1 MPRPIWEG
9 HLQLSLVSCPVAL
22 FNATT
27 SSNDISFHWLH
38 KKTNNRIRMLPH
50 DPELGEVERK
60 DLVRG
65 FELTKD
71 HYVVVSPKEIEDA
84 RLPATKTIDIEE
96 FVDAADIDRLY
107 WDHPYYLVPSGK
119 TGQDAYAVIRQAMEK
134 SKKIALGRLV
144 MHQRERIVAME
155 PRGNGL
161 LLTTLRSHDEVVAEK
176 QFFGDIKAKRVDAK
190 MLDIAEKII
199 DQQAG
204 AFDPDKFK
212 DRYEDALRELI
223 KRKSKGQKIVA
234 AAPDEDDEE
243 KVVDLMEALRKSL
256 SGKGEPQKRA
266 ARFMA
271 AQEKKKVPAKK
282 AKKAA
287 PKRKASAKRKSA

>member
-1 MPRPIWEG
+1 MPRPVWEG

-22 FNATT
+22 YNATT
-27 SSNDISFHWLH
+27 TSNDISFHWLH

-65 FELTKD
+65 FELTKNK
-71 HYVVVSPKEIEDA
+71 YVVVSPKEIEEA

-107 WDHPYYLVPSGK
+107 WNHPYYLVPSGK
-119 TGQDAYAVIRQAMEK
+119 TGLDAYAVIREAMDK
-134 SKKIALGRLV
+134 SHKIALGRLV

-161 LLTTLRSHDEVVAEK
+161 LLTTLRSHDEIVAEK
-176 QFFGDIKAKRVDAK
+176 DFFRDIKAKRVDAK
-190 MLDIAEKII
+190 MLAIAEKII
-199 DQQAG
+199 EQQEA
-204 AFDPDKFK
+204 AFAPDKFK
-212 DRYEDALRELI
+212 DRYEDALRALI

-234 AAPDEDDEE
+234 PPPEAEDEE
-243 KVVDLMEALRKSL
+243 KVVDLMEALKKSL
-256 SGKGEPQKRA
+256 AGKGDSQKRA
-266 ARFMA
+266 ARFLD
-271 AQEKKKVPAKK
+271 AQSKKAPAKK
-282 AKKAA
+282 A
-287 PKRKASAKRKSA
+287 RKASTKRKPAAKRKSA

>member
-22 FNATT
+22 YNATT
-27 SSNDISFHWLH
+27 ASNDISFHWLH

-65 FELTKD
+65 FELSKN

-96 FVDAADIDRLY
+96 FVEADEIDRLY
-107 WDHPYYLVPSGK
+107 WNHPYYLVPNGK
-119 TGQDAYAVIRQAMEK
+119 TGLDAYAVIRQAMDK
-134 SKKIALGRLV
+134 SKKIAIGRLV
-144 MHQRERIVAME
+144 MHQRERIVALE

-161 LLTTLRSHDEVVAEK
+161 LLTTLRSHEEIVDEK
-176 QFFGDIKAKRVDAK
+176 DFFGDIKATRVDAK
-190 MLDIAEKII
+190 MLSIAEKII
-199 DQQAG
+199 EQQEA
-204 AFDPDKFK
+204 AFAPNKFK
-212 DRYEDALRELI
+212 DRYEDALRALI
-223 KRKSKGQKIVA
+223 KRKSKGEKIVA
-234 AAPDEDDEE
+234 AAPEDGEEE

-266 ARFMA
+266 ARFLDA
-271 AQEKKKVPAKK
+271 REKTTKKPAKK
-282 AKKAA
+282 AAA
-287 PKRKASAKRKSA
+287 KRKVPAKRKSA

>member
-27 SSNDISFHWLH
+27 TAHDISFHWLH

-65 FELTKD
+65 FELSKN
-71 HYVVVSPKEIEDA
+71 HYVVISPKEIEEA
-84 RLPATKTIDIEE
+84 RLPATRTIDIEE
-96 FVDAADIDRLY
+96 FVDAAEIDRIY
-107 WDHPYYLVPSGK
+107 WNHPYYLVPSGK
-119 TGQDAYAVIRQAMEK
+119 SGLDAYAVIREAMEK
-134 SKKIALGRLV
+134 SEKVALGRLV

-161 LLTTLRSHDEVVAEK
+161 LLTTLRSHDEIVEEA
-176 QFFGDIKAKRVDAK
+176 QFFDDIAGKRVNAK

-204 AFDPDKFK
+204 EFDPDKFT
-212 DRYEDALRELI
+212 DRYEEALRELI

-234 AAPDEDDEE
+234 AEPEEASEE
-243 KVVDLMEALRKSL
+243 KVVDLMEALKKSL
-256 SGKGEPQKRA
+256 AGKGESQQRA
-266 ARFMA
+266 ARFMDAQTKKTKKPGKRA
-271 AQEKKKVPAKK
+271 A
-282 AKKAA
+282 
-287 PKRKASAKRKSA
+287 KRKAPAKRKSA

>member
-22 FNATT
+22 FSATT
-27 SSNDISFHWLH
+27 ASNDISFHWLH

-50 DPELGEVERK
+50 DPELDEVERK

-65 FELTKD
+65 FELSKNR
-71 HYVVVSPKEIEDA
+71 YVVISPKEIEDA
-84 RLPATKTIDIEE
+84 RLPATKIIDIEE
-96 FVDAADIDRLY
+96 FVEADEIDRIY
-107 WDHPYYLVPSGK
+107 WDRPYFMVPSGK
-119 TGQDAYAVIRQAMEK
+119 TGLDAYAVIREAMEK

-155 PRGNGL
+155 PRSGGL
-161 LLTTLRSHDEVVAEK
+161 LLTTLGSHDEIVEES
-176 QFFGDIKAKRVDAK
+176 QFFDDIKPKRVDAK
-190 MLDIAEKII
+190 MLSIAEKII
-199 DQQAG
+199 EQQAG
-204 AFDPDKFK
+204 EFDPDKFK
-212 DRYEDALRELI
+212 DRYEDALRDLI

-234 AAPDEDDEE
+234 SAPEDDGEE

-266 ARFMA
+266 ARFLD
-271 AQEKKKVPAKK
+271 AQEKKTPAKK
-282 AKKAA
+282 AKKNA
-287 PKRKASAKRKSA
+287 PKRKAAAKRKSA

>member
-22 FNATT
+22 YNATT
-27 SSNDISFHWLH
+27 ATNDISFHWLH

-65 FELTKD
+65 FELSKN

-96 FVDAADIDRLY
+96 FVEADEIDRLY
-107 WDHPYYLVPSGK
+107 WNHPYYLVPNGK
-119 TGQDAYAVIRQAMEK
+119 TGLDAYAVIRQAMDK

-144 MHQRERIVAME
+144 MHQRERIVALE

-161 LLTTLRSHDEVVAEK
+161 LLTTLRSHDEIVEEK
-176 QFFGDIKAKRVDAK
+176 DFFGDIKAKRVDAK
-190 MLDIAEKII
+190 MLSIAEKII
-199 DQQAG
+199 EQQEA
-204 AFDPDKFK
+204 AFAPDKFK
-212 DRYEDALRELI
+212 DRYEDALRALI

-234 AAPDEDDEE
+234 TEPEDGEEE

-266 ARFMA
+266 ARFLD
-271 AQEKKKVPAKK
+271 AQKKTAKKPAKK
-282 AKKAA
+282 AVA
-287 PKRKASAKRKSA
+287 KRKAPAKRKSA